1 MKTLA
6 DFKKRLQVGTKL
18 ETFNHN
24 LNVSFGTRVI
34 SIVQTNAFAL
44 DTLRDGNIIESWCQY
59 PKASDFEIL
68 DNNTALIYWGSGD
81 KREPI
86 LTYTFVD

>member
-1 MKTLA
+1 MKTLS

-18 ETFNHN
+18 ETYNHN
-24 LNVSFGTRVI
+24 LKTSFGTRTI
-34 SIVQTNAFAL
+34 SIVQTNSFAL
-44 DTLRDGNIIESWCQY
+44 DTLRNGEIVKSYCEY

-86 LTYTFVD
+86 LTYTFLD